1 MQNNKAEDSPSQAL
15 GLTIYDLPDPMA
27 SVQEDAKRTWG
38 GRWRMIL
45 VLLVCAAPVIASYL
59 TYYVIRPQTFRHF
72 GELIQPVQPIP
83 DIMAQSIDGKS
94 LKLTQL
100 KGQWLIV
107 SVASG
112 ACDAMCQNNLLLQRQ
127 IRATLGREA
136 DRTDWV
142 WLVNDN
148 SEISPMLQAGLTDAV
163 VLRVAADELSKW
175 LVPQTGHG
183 LNEHLY
189 LIDPHGN
196 WMMRFPAGL
205 QKEQAPDLKRDWD
218 RLLRASVHWDKA
230 GR

>member
-1 MQNNKAEDSPSQAL
+1 
-15 GLTIYDLPDPMA
+15 
-27 SVQEDAKRTWG
+27 
-38 GRWRMIL
+38 

-148 SEISPMLQAGLTDAV
+148 TEISPMLQAGLTDAV